1 LRLALLKEPREIAV
15 LKAAA
20 EKAGWGEADAKP
32 RPAVGDTLRGRGIS
46 LMSGYNTYV
55 AVIAEVEVDRRT
67 GRVWP
72 RRITVAHD
80 CGLVINPSSLTLTIE
95 GNVLQGLSRALHEEV
110 QFDKHRVTSVDW
122 QTYPILDIKDAPE
135 AIDIVVVES
144 KNDRPGGAGEPA
156 LVAMPAAVA
165 NAIYNATAKRIRRF
179 PMTAARVKQALTA

>member
-1 LRLALLKEPREIAV
+1 KDPQTRVAQESFIDEVAAATGRDPLALRLALLKEPREIAV

-20 EKAGWGEADAKP
+20 DKGGWGGADAQA
-32 RPAVGDTLRGRGIS
+32 RAGSGDTLRGRGIS
-46 LMSGYNTYV
+46 LMSGYNTFV

-110 QFDKHRVTSVDW
+110 QF
-122 QTYPILDIKDAPE
+122 
-135 AIDIVVVES
+135 
-144 KNDRPGGAGEPA
+144 
-156 LVAMPAAVA
+156 
-165 NAIYNATAKRIRRF
+165 
-179 PMTAARVKQALTA
+179 

>member
-1 LRLALLKEPREIAV
+1 MRKPLEIAG

-80 CGLVINPSSLTLTIE
+80 CGLVINPSSLALTIE
-95 GNVLQGLSRALHEEV
+95 GNVLQPWIQGRAVKLH
-110 QFDKHRVTSVDW
+110 
-122 QTYPILDIKDAPE
+122 PL
-135 AIDIVVVES
+135 VVALAVAA
-144 KNDRPGGAGEPA
+144 GGALAGF
-156 LVAMPAAVA
+156 LGVFLAV
-165 NAIYNATAKRIRRF
+165 
-179 PMTAARVKQALTA
+179 PVTAAGVVALSELRAAGVIGPEVAVSETT